1 MQLLYLPAFDWPGN
15 LSLSIVIIVTILSVS
30 MASNGETNSLNA
42 NAAAQRESKELAVD
56 FVEDTY
62 IKIEMAQQ

>member
-1 MQLLYLPAFDWPGN
+1 MSLLYLPAFDWPGN
-15 LSLSIVIIVTILSVS
+15 LSLSIVIIATILSIS

-42 NAAAQRESKELAVD
+42 SAAAQRESKELAVD

-62 IKIEMAQQ
+62 IKIEIAPQ

>member
-1 MQLLYLPAFDWPGN
+1 
-15 LSLSIVIIVTILSVS
+15 

>member
-1 MQLLYLPAFDWPGN
+1 
-15 LSLSIVIIVTILSVS
+15 
-30 MASNGETNSLNA
+30 MASNGETNSLNDS
-42 NAAAQRESKELAVD
+42 AAAQRESKELAVD